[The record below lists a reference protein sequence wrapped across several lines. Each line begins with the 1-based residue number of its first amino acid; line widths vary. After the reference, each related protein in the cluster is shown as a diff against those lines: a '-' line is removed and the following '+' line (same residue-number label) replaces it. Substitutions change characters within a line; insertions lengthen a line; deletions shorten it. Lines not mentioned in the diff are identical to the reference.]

1 MISRNRIK
9 QILSLKTKKGR
20 EKEQLFIIEGARCVE
35 SYINSSNLVKEI
47 FMNKDFSMI
56 NKKIQQLCDKQNI
69 VYSVLPDK
77 DMTNLSD
84 TKTPSGIIG
93 ICMFKS
99 VPSVDHDSKRWLYL
113 HEISDPGNLGTLLR
127 SAAWFNIK
135 NIALSKNSADPLNP
149 KVVRS
154 AVGAHSYLNIYQDI
168 DFQIYFEHEYFTIG
182 ADQNGPDQ
190 IENSDRN
197 KKIVLVLG
205 SESMG
210 IDISIK
216 NKINKL
222 ISIEKLGYGE
232 SLNLAIAGSILM
244 KNIAIK

>member
-1 MISRNRIK
+1 MISRNKIK

-20 EKEQLFIIEGARCVE
+20 EKEKLFMIEGARCVQ

-47 FMNKDFSMI
+47 FMNKDFAKI
-56 NKKIQQLCDKQNI
+56 NRGIIQLCDKQNI
-69 VYSVLPDK
+69 IYHVISNK
-77 DMTNLSD
+77 DMKNLSD

-93 ICMFKS
+93 ICIYKS
-99 VPSVDHDSKRWLYL
+99 LPSLDYDSKRWLYL
-113 HEISDPGNLGTLLR
+113 YEISDPGNLGALLR

-135 NIALSKNSADPLNP
+135 NVALSINSADPLNP

-154 AVGAHSYLNIYQDI
+154 AVGAHTYLNIYQNI
-168 DFQIYFEHEYFTIG
+168 DYQIYFDHEYFMIG
-182 ADQNGPDQ
+182 ADQNGLDQ
-190 IENSDRN
+190 IENSDHN

-205 SESMG
+205 SESRG

-216 NKINKL
+216 NKMNKL
-222 ISIEKLGYGE
+222 ISIKKLGHGE

-244 KNIAIK
+244 KSIATK